1 MLGITELLDVL
12 SFQKEDIQSYTIEKQ
27 NEDYGGI
34 LITTKDTTYRIR
46 VAKQTPKKT
55 GQFLALW
62 EKDGK
67 NQNRAYRYDDFPDYL
82 IIVCHSEEAIGL
94 FQFSKQTLKEKGIL
108 KTNNQ
113 KGKMGF
119 RVYPSW
125 DVPQNSQ
132 AMKTQAWQM
141 LFFIYYKNKRY

>member
-1 MLGITELLDVL
+1 MLGITEILDML
-12 SFQKEDIQSYTIEKQ
+12 SFQKEDIQSYTVEKQ

-34 LITTKDTTYRIR
+34 LMTAKDATYRIR

-55 GQFLALW
+55 GQFLTLW
-62 EKDGK
+62 EKDEK
-67 NQNRAYRYDDFPDYL
+67 NQNRAYMYDDFPDYL

-94 FQFSKQTLKEKGIL
+94 FKFSKQTLQEQGIL

-132 AMKTQAWQM
+132 ATKTQVWQIND
-141 LFFIYYKNKRY
+141 FILKSNNCF